1 MDRLAEEVFVV
12 DDRSNRVGLRLR
24 SADSGGRRRWADRG
38 AGGGEA
44 GELDSQGMVT
54 GALQVPH
61 GGDPIVLGPDHATLG
76 GYPVVGVVISADH
89 GRLGQCAPGMG
100 VQFVPV
106 DATEA
111 EEAAHALRRTLERSV
126 IGHFPLAVD

>member
-1 MDRLAEEVFVV
+1 
-12 DDRSNRVGLRLR
+12 
-24 SADSGGRRRWADRG
+24 
-38 AGGGEA
+38 
-44 GELDSQGMVT
+44 MVT